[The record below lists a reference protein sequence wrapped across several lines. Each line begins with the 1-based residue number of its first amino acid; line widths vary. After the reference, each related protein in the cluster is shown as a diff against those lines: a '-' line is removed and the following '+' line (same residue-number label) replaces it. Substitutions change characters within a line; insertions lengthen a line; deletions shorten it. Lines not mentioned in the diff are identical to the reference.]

1 MCPKYIFWQKK
12 EIKAKDLNEAIKVEK
27 KFKYKFDSVAEQE
40 DKSENDL
47 TPCIGF
53 TEYQEEDFE

>member
-1 MCPKYIFWQKK
+1 MPEFIFWYKRK
-12 EIKAKDLNEAIKVEK
+12 VIAKSLAEAIKKEPK
-27 KFKYKFDSVAEQE
+27 AKMEFDEVKQD
-40 DKSENDL
+40 DKCDRDL